1 MKRTLHFGILLLV
14 LTLLTQVPAHA
25 QAAKGKRLILKDG
38 SYQIATQWEVK
49 GDRVRY
55 FSAERFDWEEL
66 PNSLVDWP
74 ATEKYQKDRAAGNLA
89 EQNSISIEEVAERKA
104 EEARSPTII
113 PGLRLPESGGVFLLD
128 NYQTRPQLVELVQNG
143 SDINKQTSKNI
154 LRSVINPIPSGPRQT
169 VELKGTTARIKS
181 HTETPTIYVDV
192 NFYPDDNT
200 DNPKPTGGPDTSKTA
215 KPTSPAPPPAQRFKI
230 VRLQQKQDVRVVSN
244 LKVALTGRIKEEQ
257 DLIDTTSEALS
268 TDWMKITPA
277 APLAPGEYA
286 VVEMLSP
293 KQMNIFVWDFTVDPK
308 APANVAAWVP
318 APPARTETGTDQSP
332 VLESRPRK
340 K

>member
-1 MKRTLHFGILLLV
+1 M
-14 LTLLTQVPAHA
+14 
-25 QAAKGKRLILKDG
+25 
-38 SYQIATQWEVK
+38 
-49 GDRVRY
+49 
-55 FSAERFDWEEL
+55 
-66 PNSLVDWP
+66 VDWP

-89 EQNSISIEEVAERKA
+89 EQNSISIEENAERKA
-104 EEARSPTII
+104 EEARSPTIA

-128 NYQTRPQLVELVQNG
+128 NYQTQLQLVELVQNG
-143 SDINKQTSKNI
+143 SEINKQTSKNI

-169 VELKGTTARIKS
+169 VELKGKTARIKS
-181 HTETPTIYVDV
+181 HTETPAIYVDV
-192 NFYPDDNT
+192 NFDPDD
-200 DNPKPTGGPDTSKTA
+200 DSGIPKPTGGPE
-215 KPTSPAPPPAQRFKI
+215 KPSGPAPAPAQRFKI

-257 DLIDTTSEALS
+257 SLIDTTSEALS
-268 TDWMKITPA
+268 TDWIKITPA

-318 APPARTETGTDQSP
+318 APPARTDTGTNQSP
-332 VLESRPRK
+332 ALESRPKR
-340 K
+340 